1 MFYTYDGSFEGFLS
15 ALTVL
20 MRENP
25 GVDSFRYKLWGIS
38 RERSQLLLVPH
49 RFVPN
54 IPDIIMSF
62 GEYLSSNF
70 GNSILET
77 IYHAFLSE
85 CDGIEES
92 LALYVLLARKL
103 HRDPVDRLYI
113 DCVKKVVGASR
124 TCTRESHRFLGLL
137 RFRKVMNKNAGNFNG
152 ILAQSGQSQSNHN
165 NREDLSEDRIVLSD
179 NQTAREILLTV
190 PTPEISEI
198 YIASFHPETNVLP
211 LVAEH
216 FTKRLLNQTF
226 IIIDRKRNT
235 CAVHVAGQDFELM
248 VCNPETI
255 KNICYESSYEE
266 LWQEYFKNMAIA
278 ERINKN
284 LQRSNMPLKY
294 RKYLIEKT

>member
-1 MFYTYDGSFEGFLS
+1 
-15 ALTVL
+15 
-20 MRENP
+20 
-25 GVDSFRYKLWGIS
+25 
-38 RERSQLLLVPH
+38 
-49 RFVPN
+49 
-54 IPDIIMSF
+54 
-62 GEYLSSNF
+62 
-70 GNSILET
+70 
-77 IYHAFLSE
+77 
-85 CDGIEES
+85 
-92 LALYVLLARKL
+92 
-103 HRDPVDRLYI
+103 
-113 DCVKKVVGASR
+113 
-124 TCTRESHRFLGLL
+124 
-137 RFRKVMNKNAGNFNG
+137 MNKNAGNFNG